1 MTKLSKFFHFFLF
14 KVLYVFVI
22 NGTTI
27 LFSKHGL
34 KDGNVQADTGVNTY
48 VTKRRFLLVLNL
60 TKYTIKESK
69 EIQVKKNIKKISS

>member
-1 MTKLSKFFHFFLF
+1 M
-14 KVLYVFVI
+14 
-22 NGTTI
+22 
-27 LFSKHGL
+27 
-34 KDGNVQADTGVNTY
+34 DTGVNTY